1 MSSKYETVV
10 GLEVHTELK
19 TKSKIFCGCTTEFGG
34 DQNTHVCPVCLGL
47 PGAMPV
53 LNKQVVEF
61 AIKVG
66 LALNCEI
73 LNFNKFDRK
82 NYYYPDLPK
91 NYQTSQYDSPI
102 CLNGHL
108 DIEVNGETIIV
119 EKTKPGDFVVCNLAS
134 LTLGHLDVLND
145 DELRHVISV
154 VIRALDNVIDLNY
167 YPIPFA
173 KITNQKYRAI
183 GLGTSGYHHMLVK
196 LKMSFESDEHL
207 QFIEQLYEK
216 INYFAL
222 EASCDLAKEKGSYS
236 LFNGSDFETG
246 AYFIKRRYQSKA
258 WQNLQAKI
266 KENGLRNGY
275 LLAIAPT
282 SSTSIIAGT
291 TAAVDPIMKKYFMEE
306 KKGSMITRVAPDLD
320 SETFWL
326 YKNAH
331 YIDQEWIV
339 KAAGIRQRHL
349 DQSQSVNLYMTN
361 EFTFRKLLN
370 LYIKAWEY
378 GVKTLYYVRS
388 QSLEV
393 EECESCSS

>member
-1 MSSKYETVV
+1 M
-10 GLEVHTELK
+10 
-19 TKSKIFCGCTTEFGG
+19 
-34 DQNTHVCPVCLGL
+34 
-47 PGAMPV
+47 
-53 LNKQVVEF
+53 
-61 AIKVG
+61 
-66 LALNCEI
+66 EI
-73 LNFNKFDRK
+73 L
-82 NYYYPDLPK
+82 P
-91 NYQTSQYDSPI
+91 SEE
-102 CLNGHL
+102 
-108 DIEVNGETIIV
+108 IEVNGETIIV

-246 AYFIKRRYQSKA
+246 AYFIKRCYQSKA

>member
-1 MSSKYETVV
+1 M
-10 GLEVHTELK
+10 
-19 TKSKIFCGCTTEFGG
+19 
-34 DQNTHVCPVCLGL
+34 
-47 PGAMPV
+47 
-53 LNKQVVEF
+53 
-61 AIKVG
+61 
-66 LALNCEI
+66 
-73 LNFNKFDRK
+73 
-82 NYYYPDLPK
+82 
-91 NYQTSQYDSPI
+91 
-102 CLNGHL
+102 
-108 DIEVNGETIIV
+108 
-119 EKTKPGDFVVCNLAS
+119 
-134 LTLGHLDVLND
+134 
-145 DELRHVISV
+145 
-154 VIRALDNVIDLNY
+154 
-167 YPIPFA
+167 
-173 KITNQKYRAI
+173 
-183 GLGTSGYHHMLVK
+183 
-196 LKMSFESDEHL
+196 
-207 QFIEQLYEK
+207 
-216 INYFAL
+216 
-222 EASCDLAKEKGSYS
+222 
-236 LFNGSDFETG
+236 FNGSDFETG

-331 YIDQEWIV
+331 YIDQEWSV